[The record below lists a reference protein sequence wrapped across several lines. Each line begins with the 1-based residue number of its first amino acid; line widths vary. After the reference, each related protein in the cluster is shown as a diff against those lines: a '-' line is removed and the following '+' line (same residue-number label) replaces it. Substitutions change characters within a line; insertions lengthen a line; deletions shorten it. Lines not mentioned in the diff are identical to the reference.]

1 MFALY
6 FEIVLPEAVM
16 KFNFFVVYFLPGFV
30 RCWFSRLIR
39 RTIRCTCRHRFRYFK
54 YFTIIVLCFLL
65 CVIFIHTCICVL
77 LGVLKQYLRELP
89 EPLLTFELHHSWI
102 EAARLQLNY
111 LVTSTLSQFLCS
123 EQKFYLCAR
132 CSLED
137 FSQVLLNLQFPMQN
151 TLFRLYERWIAW
163 IVIFF
168 N

>member
-1 MFALY
+1 MEKIRHHDCLWCILKLCVS
-6 FEIVLPEAVM
+6 EVVM
-16 KFNFFVVYFLPGFV
+16 KFEFFGLFFCLPGFV

-39 RTIRCTCRHRFRYFK
+39 RTVRCTCRYRFRYFK

-65 CVIFIHTCICVL
+65 CVIFMYTCICVL

-123 EQKFYLCAR
+123 E
-132 CSLED
+132 
-137 FSQVLLNLQFPMQN
+137 
-151 TLFRLYERWIAW
+151 
-163 IVIFF
+163 
-168 N
+168 